1 MINKGNIL
9 LSIFSFNRTHE
20 LETLLESIRFH
31 NPGFDILL
39 IDDAS
44 TLPATHR
51 IISENRD
58 LFKHV
63 IKQPPCRKTT
73 SRGRLP
79 QNIQFAFEFADQNHY
94 DYVFFIQDDMQ
105 FVRPLDETV
114 LSEYDKLFAS
124 DEKIIQVDPRF
135 LRRLGEI
142 RILPDL
148 HAYSFCENDDRSS
161 YADVGI
167 THIQRLKSINWTFET
182 RERTN
187 KEKAHSLHLRRIFP
201 FTPIFMH
208 VPYPVMYRKGRVKL
222 KFPSPFIAR
231 GKIKFENLTP
241 QEMKQMDE
249 RPLEII
255 PYARDLLRVEGLG
268 LVKWHYLKA
277 NENNIYC

>member
-1 MINKGNIL
+1 MIKKEEIL
-9 LSIFSFNRTHE
+9 LVIFSFNRTHE
-20 LETLLESIRFH
+20 FVTLLESIRVH
-31 NPGFDILL
+31 NPHFDILL

-44 TLPATHR
+44 TLPMTHR
-51 IISENRD
+51 IISENKD

-79 QNIQFAFEFADQNHY
+79 QNIQFAYDFADQNNY

-105 FVRPLDETV
+105 FVRPLDENV
-114 LSEYDKLFAS
+114 LSEYGKLFAS
-124 DEKIIQVDPRF
+124 DNNIIQVDPRF

-142 RILPDL
+142 VILPEL
-148 HAYSFCENDDRSS
+148 HAYSFSEMDDRSS

-167 THIQRLKSINWTFET
+167 THIKRLKAINWTFET

-187 KEKAHSLHLRRIFP
+187 KEKAYALHLKRIFP

-208 VPYPVMYRKGRVKL
+208 VPYPVMYRKGRIKL
-222 KFPSPFIAR
+222 KFPSPFISR
-231 GKIKFENLTP
+231 GKVKFENMTP
-241 QEMKQMDE
+241 KEIRQMDE

-255 PYARDLLRVEGLG
+255 PYARDLLRVQGLG
-268 LVKWHYLKA
+268 LAKWHYLKA